1 MSRAAVQR
9 WLAPTA
15 GGTALCALIVAGGL
29 AYTLTGGGS
38 RDTLFT
44 QMLINAVVVVGIQ
57 VYVGNTGVLSFG
69 HIGFAGIAGYVFA
82 IFAISPERKA
92 TIIPDAPFGLAD
104 VSASPLVACL
114 VACLVTLAVAV
125 LVGLGLARSG
135 ARSGAVSAT
144 MITLALLFLVHEMAV
159 NWTQLTG
166 GDRAGLSFDLGDSLG
181 GNGPVVLALLGSVV
195 VARLFAVS
203 PWGRLAQA
211 AREDDLAARAIGI
224 DPAVQQMAALLLS
237 VVIVAVGASLR
248 VYELGTITPRFFFF
262 DYTLLTLTMLIV
274 GGRKSV
280 SGALVGVTV
289 ITVGN
294 EITRW
299 LAGPDVSVTGLDW
312 ILRDGLSEIFLGAA
326 MLGFMI
332 FRSEGL
338 LDDWELDGWVFSR
351 WRRRHETPPP
361 TPEPA
366 PHPSAVLTASD
377 LVVDFG
383 GFRALDGASLSAE
396 AREVVG
402 LIGPNGA
409 GKTTLL
415 NAVTGPVVPTSG
427 TCTLDELL
435 LTGLPVHRI
444 ARAGLVRTFQNLR
457 LFPALTVREHVE
469 VAALAARRHRPG
481 QVAPTPDS
489 LLALCG
495 LWDHRDRRARELDYG
510 TSRRLELARA
520 AAAVPEFLLLDEPTS
535 GMSDHESLA
544 MIDEVR
550 AVASGAGAGV
560 VVIDHDLAFITGI
573 CDRIYC
579 LDQGRVI
586 AAGPPADIQ
595 SDPRVQAAYLGTAS
609 PAEQSA
615 AGPATEPQAGG
626 SAPTPSPP

>member
-1 MSRAAVQR
+1 MSPAVVQR

-15 GGTALCALIVAGGL
+15 GGAVLVAALVVGGFL
-29 AYTLTGGGS
+29 YALTGGGA
-38 RDTLFT
+38 RDALVT
-44 QMLINAVVVVGIQ
+44 QMLINAIVVVGIQ

-82 IFAISPERKA
+82 ILAISPERKA

-104 VSASPLVACL
+104 VSVSPAVAGLVAVGVTVL
-114 VACLVTLAVAV
+114 VGVV
-125 LVGLGLARSG
+125 VGLGLGRSG

-159 NWTQLTG
+159 NWTELTG

-181 GNGPVVLALLGSVV
+181 GNGPVVVALLASVV
-195 VARLFAVS
+195 AARLFAES

-211 AREDDLAARAIGI
+211 AREDDLAARAIGV
-224 DPAVQQMAALLLS
+224 DPAVLQMVALLGS

-248 VYELGTITPRFFFF
+248 VYELGTISPRFFFF

-280 SGALVGVTV
+280 TGALVGVTV

-294 EITRW
+294 ELTRW
-299 LAGPDVSVTGLDW
+299 LAGPDVSITGLDW

-332 FRSEGL
+332 FRSSGL
-338 LDDWELDGWVFSR
+338 LDDWELDRWLFAR
-351 WRRRHETPPP
+351 WRTRRESRPAP
-361 TPEPA
+361 PEPVR
-366 PHPSAVLTASD
+366 HSESVLVASD

-383 GFRALDGASLSAE
+383 GFRALDGAGLSAE
-396 AREVVG
+396 ASEVVG

-415 NAVTGPVVPTSG
+415 NVITGPVVPRAGS
-427 TCTLDELL
+427 CRLDELL

-444 ARAGLVRTFQNLR
+444 ARAGVVRTFQNLR
-457 LFPALTVREHVE
+457 LFPASTVREHVE
-469 VAALAARRHRPG
+469 VAALAARGHGAGRE
-481 QVAPTPDS
+481 APTPES
-489 LLALCG
+489 LLVLCG
-495 LWDHRDRRARELDYG
+495 LWEHRDRRARELDYG

-520 AAAVPEFLLLDEPTS
+520 AAAAPEFLLLDEPTS
-535 GMSDHESLA
+535 GMSDSESLA
-544 MIDEVR
+544 MIDQVR
-550 AVASGAGAGV
+550 AIASGVGAGV

-586 AAGPPADIQ
+586 AMGPPAEIQ
-595 SDPRVQAAYLGTAS
+595 ADPRVQAAYMGTAIT
-609 PAEQSA
+609 AEPS
-615 AGPATEPQAGG
+615 AGG
-626 SAPTPSPP
+626 STPTTAPP